1 MNIIKKLG
9 ALVLAGALIFN
20 VAGCGKTG
28 SEANTTSKLDEI
40 KKSGKIVMGTC
51 ADYPPYEFHVLKDG
65 KDEISGFDIEI
76 AKQIAS
82 DLGVE
87 LEIKDMKF
95 EGLLPALKAGKV
107 DFIASGMS
115 ATEERKKSVDFS
127 NPYYTD
133 ISTLVV
139 SGAYKDKVK
148 NVEDLKGLKLG
159 VQKASVQE
167 GIAKDKAKDATI
179 KPLGKITDVMMELEN
194 GKIDAAI
201 VTKPVAQSFAKK
213 NKNIFLVGYDFETTA
228 DDSVSIAIDKG
239 NEELVKSI
247 NETIEKLESE
257 KKIEKFIQDAQ
268 ILSDKNAE

>member
-139 SGAYKDKVK
+139 SGTYKDKVK
-148 NVEDLKGLKLG
+148 SVEDLKGLKLG

>member
-139 SGAYKDKVK
+139 SGTYKDKVK
-148 NVEDLKGLKLG
+148 SVEDLKGLKLG
-159 VQKASVQE
+159 VQKSSVQE

-247 NETIEKLESE
+247 NGTIEKLETE

>member
-139 SGAYKDKVK
+139 SGTYKDKVK
-148 NVEDLKGLKLG
+148 SVEDLKGLKLG
-159 VQKASVQE
+159 VQKSSVQE

>member
-139 SGAYKDKVK
+139 SGTYKDKVK
-148 NVEDLKGLKLG
+148 SVEDLKGLKLG

-247 NETIEKLESE
+247 NGTIEKLETE

>member
-139 SGAYKDKVK
+139 SGTYKDKVK
-148 NVEDLKGLKLG
+148 SVEDLKGLKLG

-247 NETIEKLESE
+247 NGTIEKLESE

>member
-139 SGAYKDKVK
+139 SGTYKDKVK
-148 NVEDLKGLKLG
+148 SVEDLKGLKLG
-159 VQKASVQE
+159 VQKSSVQE
-167 GIAKDKAKDATI
+167 GIAKEKAKDATI

-247 NETIEKLESE
+247 NGTIEKLESE

>member
-139 SGAYKDKVK
+139 SGTYKDKVK
-148 NVEDLKGLKLG
+148 SVEDLKGLKLG

-213 NKNIFLVGYDFETTA
+213 NKNIFLIGYDFETTA

>member
-9 ALVLAGALIFN
+9 AFVLAGALIFN

-107 DFIASGMS
+107 DFIASGMA

-247 NETIEKLESE
+247 NGTIEKLESE

>member
-9 ALVLAGALIFN
+9 AFVLAGALIFN

-247 NETIEKLESE
+247 NGTIEKLESE

>member
-20 VAGCGKTG
+20 GAGCGKTG

-51 ADYPPYEFHVLKDG
+51 ADYPPYEFHVLKEG

-95 EGLLPALKAGKV
+95 EGLLPALKSGKV

-139 SGAYKDKVK
+139 SWTYKDKVK
-148 NVEDLKGLKLG
+148 SVEDLKGLKLG

>member
-139 SGAYKDKVK
+139 SGTYKDKVK
-148 NVEDLKGLKLG
+148 SVEDLKGLKLG
-159 VQKASVQE
+159 VQKSSVQE

-213 NKNIFLVGYDFETTA
+213 NKNIFLIGYDFETTA